1 MPRMKAG
8 MSKHGAGIQYR
19 FYVDGKRYAVS
30 GKNTAECLEKA
41 AEKRRMIEQGVSLK
55 DSNPTLAEYF
65 TEWEA
70 RRKGTVKVASEITT
84 RAYIR
89 PLIKNLKNMRIKKIT
104 RRQIMNA
111 AAEMAQ
117 NHAPRSVNKAI
128 SILKAVMLSA
138 VDDEIIERSPVYR
151 ITFPALVKKAPA
163 RETNHRALTEDEIHD
178 FLEAAKSSYY
188 YDAICIQ
195 LNTGMRIGEVCGLQW
210 QDIDW
215 KVGVIHISRTVTKV
229 KEGSFKLGETTKTS
243 TGKRDF
249 PINATIREIL
259 ERRRKYTN
267 AFDKKALIFPRP
279 SGELS
284 NSNVIG
290 CTVRDIIARANRKR
304 EAEGREPIKRFSS
317 HALRATFVSMAARQG
332 IPLNTIK
339 ELVGH
344 KDINMTASLY
354 GHVYDDAKKEA
365 MQDFSI
371 TGTKDKDK
379 EEAAND

>member
-30 GKNTAECLEKA
+30 GKTTAECLEKA

-70 RRKGTVKVASEITT
+70 RRKGTITIATEMNT
-84 RAYIR
+84 RCRIT
-89 PLIKNLKNMRIKKIT
+89 PVLKKLGNTKLKKIT
-104 RRQIMNA
+104 RRQVMTMA
-111 AAEMAQ
+111 ADMAKHR
-117 NHAPRSVNKAI
+117 NYTSVKIAV

-163 RETNHRALTEDEIHD
+163 RETNHRALTEEEVHD
-178 FLEAAKSSYY
+178 FLEAAKGSYY
-188 YDAICIQ
+188 YDAICLQ
-195 LNTGMRIGEVCGLQW
+195 LNTGMRVGEVLGLLW

-215 KVGVIHISRTVTKV
+215 KAGVIHIRRTVTRISK
-229 KEGSFKLGETTKTS
+229 GRHILGKTTKTS
-243 TGKRDF
+243 AGARNF
-249 PINATIREIL
+249 PINAPIREIL

-267 AFDKKALIFPRP
+267 AFDKKAMIFPSAAGGVA
-279 SGELS
+279 SGVVVDS
-284 NSNVIG
+284 VIKWV
-290 CTVRDIIARANRKR
+290 TNKANAKRA
-304 EAEGREPIKRFSS
+304 EEGREPIKHFSS

-332 IPLNTIK
+332 VPLNTIK

-344 KDINMTASLY
+344 KDINLTASLY

-365 MQDFSI
+365 MADFSI